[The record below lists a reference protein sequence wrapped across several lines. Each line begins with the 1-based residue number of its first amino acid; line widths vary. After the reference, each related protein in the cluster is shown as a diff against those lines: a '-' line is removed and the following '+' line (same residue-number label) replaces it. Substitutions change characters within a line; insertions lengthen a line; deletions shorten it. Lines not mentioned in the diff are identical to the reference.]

1 MGLPKSFNLFS
12 GEGHHAGFMLLSPR
26 SASEG
31 DCVFMLSPFSADGID
46 SRLGLVV
53 SELKVGGEHRFE
65 FAEVEGGFQMT
76 LQPDGFP
83 AVRFQFDEEYSGEIF
98 TEFDGKEVGIGT
110 ASPAKK
116 SDA

>member
-1 MGLPKSFNLFS
+1 MGDRIASAIPARAFAATVSDAARR
-12 GEGHHAGFMLLSPR
+12 GEGRCGAGRRQP
-26 SASEG
+26 
-31 DCVFMLSPFSADGID
+31 
-46 SRLGLVV
+46 
-53 SELKVGGEHRFE
+53 
-65 FAEVEGGFQMT
+65 

-83 AVRFQFDEEYSGEIF
+83 EVRFQFDEEYAGEIF